1 MSKKVK
7 VADYIINFFG
17 DRGVADIFMLYGAAN
32 GHLVDG
38 FTRAKNTRYIATM
51 HEQGA
56 GFAAE
61 CYSKTKKV
69 PGVAL
74 VTSGPG
80 AHNLV
85 TSVANCFYDSVPAIF
100 LTGQINTNFM
110 RPDPEIRQVG
120 FQESDIV
127 SIVTAITKYAHM
139 INSVDE
145 VVYTLEKAWHT
156 ALEGRPGPVLLD
168 IPINIQE
175 AYFEPDKMHGFNPLA
190 SLKICDLPTL
200 TKQINGY
207 LDDLERSSR
216 PVLLVGG
223 GVRSSDC
230 IEELTELMDIL
241 KIPAYVTWNALDIV
255 RGDSE
260 WYAGRIGTYGGPGR
274 NLGIQNTDLLFAV
287 GSRVS
292 GRITGGNIST
302 FAREAKKYIVDVDGV
317 MLQPHLQQVPF
328 DVNMYADL
336 KLFLPLLIEEAKKRK
351 LSYKNDWHARCSEWK
366 VKYDS
371 TSPWM
376 FNDDAYVW
384 EGVNRTHPYALL
396 RDLGAL
402 APKDTIFVGD
412 LGGVSAAIGHALEL
426 HGDQLFQTNNGNA
439 PMGFAFAAA
448 IGAKIAAP
456 DREVIAIIG
465 DGGMNINIQ
474 ELQTLI
480 NYGVSIKTIILNNQ
494 VYGIT
499 KAFQETNFEG
509 RMEACGPIG
518 YNPPDFVRIADAY
531 GVAANVCRDNASRVD
546 AIRWLLSE
554 EGPAVLDVDM
564 CEYHVYEPRIFGWS
578 TPIEDMYPYLPR
590 EELQEQ
596 LYITPHETFYNPAMP
611 GDNSKTGK
619 KSME

>member
-1 MSKKVK
+1 MPTKTK

-17 DRGVADIFMLYGAAN
+17 DKGVADIFMLYGAAN

-38 FTRAKNTRYIATM
+38 FTRAKNTRYIASM

-61 CYSKTKKV
+61 CYSKTKKI

-85 TSVANCFYDSVPAIF
+85 TSIANCFYDSVPTIF
-100 LTGQINTNFM
+100 LTGQINSNYM

-127 SIVTAITKYAHM
+127 SIVTPITKHACMIKSVNEVKYA
-139 INSVDE
+139 
-145 VVYTLEKAWHT
+145 LERAWHIAT
-156 ALEGRPGPVLLD
+156 EGRPGPVLLD

-175 AYFEPDKMHGFNPLA
+175 AYFEPQEMHGFNSEASHEVGHQA
-190 SLKICDLPTL
+190 SLIA
-200 TKQINGY
+200 QINSY
-207 LDDLERSSR
+207 LDDLELSSR

-223 GVRSSDC
+223 GVRTSDC
-230 IEELTELMDIL
+230 ISQLYELMDIL

-255 RGDSE
+255 RGDNE
-260 WYAGRIGTYGGPGR
+260 WYGGRVGTYGGPGR
-274 NLGIQNTDLLFAV
+274 NLGIQNSDLLFAI

-292 GRITGGNIST
+292 GRITGGNVDT
-302 FAREAKKYIVDVDGV
+302 FAREAKKYIVDVDSI

-328 DVNMYADL
+328 DVNMLADL
-336 KLFLPLLIEEAKKRK
+336 KVFMPLIIQEAKKRK
-351 LSYKNDWHARCSEWK
+351 LTYNDQWQSKCQEWK
-366 VKYDS
+366 TKYD
-371 TSPWM
+371 TTLPWM
-376 FNDDAYVW
+376 FKDDAYVW
-384 EGVNRTHPYALL
+384 EGINRTHPYAFL
-396 RDLGAL
+396 RDLGNL
-402 APKDTIFVGD
+402 APENAIFIGD
-412 LGGVSAAIGHALEL
+412 IGGVSAAIGHALEL
-426 HGDQLFQTNNGNA
+426 RGEQLFQTNNGNA

-448 IGAKIAAP
+448 IGAKVAAP
-456 DREVIAIIG
+456 NREVIAIIG

-480 NYGVSIKTIILNNQ
+480 NYGINVKTIILNNQ

-518 YNPPDFVRIADAY
+518 YNPPNFVKVADAY
-531 GVAANVCRDNASRVD
+531 GVSANVCKDNSSRID
-546 AIRWLLSE
+546 AIKWLLSQE
-554 EGPAVLDVDM
+554 QPALLDVDM

-590 EELQEQ
+590 EELKEQ
-596 LYITPHETFYNPAMP
+596 LFITPHETFYDPAMP
-611 GDNSKTGK
+611 GHSSKAGK